1 MPADA
6 GQLLNL
12 GEQFMLAGSRNS
24 APSLV
29 PLMRYRDVTSA
40 VEWLCEAF
48 GFERDVVVRER
59 DGSIFYAQLRYGS
72 GMVMLGGVREGDL
85 DKLMRQPDE
94 VGGAETQCCYLVV
107 EDADAHYAKA
117 TAHGAEIMLELKTDG
132 LGRRGYS
139 CRDPQGH
146 IWNFG
151 TYNPWKGKQTADD
164 EPEPRAMRIPASIP
178 TRPAAAAL
186 IVFLLLAGVSMSWFG
201 GSAPRP
207 ATEISRSDR
216 IDERVAE
223 AVAIAERGF
232 RKDLAEER
240 SAKTTAEQALQEA
253 RDALARERT
262 LRESAEKA
270 AEDLKVELARVQADK
285 ATAEKAADAARE
297 DLKRVQSSG
306 GKAAGL
312 SPAELER
319 ERAAKEAALHAK
331 AEAEEALKAERDARA
346 DVEKELEEARQRE
359 AKQAAQLETSATAAA
374 VEAALE
380 KSATAPAASTSV
392 VAAQPPA
399 EAKSQPRV
407 PRRRSVVRYPPT
419 YVTGLSD
426 VPWPYN
432 VWYDK

>member
-1 MPADA
+1 
-6 GQLLNL
+6 
-12 GEQFMLAGSRNS
+12 
-24 APSLV
+24 
-29 PLMRYRDVTSA
+29 MRYRDVTSA

-107 EDADAHYAKA
+107 DDADAHYAKA
-117 TAHGAEIMLELKTDG
+117 TAHGAEILLELKTDG

-151 TYNPWKGKQTADD
+151 TYNPWKGKQAAAAD
-164 EPEPRAMRIPASIP
+164 EPSPKAMRIPASIP

-186 IVFLLLAGVSMSWFG
+186 IAFLLIVGASMTWFS
-201 GSAPRP
+201 GSVPRH

-223 AVAIAERGF
+223 AVAGAERGF

-240 SAKTTAEQALQEA
+240 SAKLTAEQSLAEA

-262 LRESAEKA
+262 LRESAEQA
-270 AEDLKVELARVQADK
+270 AEGLKADLARMQADK
-285 ATAEKAADAARE
+285 ETAERAADAARE
-297 DLKRVQSSG
+297 DLKRVQSSSG
-306 GKAAGL
+306 GKSAGL

-319 ERAAKEAALHAK
+319 ERKARETAERGK
-331 AEAEEALKAERDARA
+331 AEAEAALTAERDAKI
-346 DVEKELEEARQRE
+346 DLEKELEEARQRE
-359 AKQAAQLETSATAAA
+359 AKHTAQLETSATAAA

-380 KSATAPAASTSV
+380 KANPPPTAAASV
-392 VAAQPPA
+392 VATQPDGT
-399 EAKSQPRV
+399 EAKPQPRV
-407 PRRRSVVRYPPT
+407 PRRRQAQLRYPPT

-426 VPWPYN
+426 VPWPYSI
-432 VWYDK
+432 WYGK